1 MTDCGAFPRFPRWAQ
16 DSSSRKE
23 THARPSLPRPPR
35 LPLVCAALALGPAA
49 ASAAAADVGRE
60 ASGPG
65 VAQTVPRPGTDLATF
80 RDRID
85 AADTT
90 RYDRALTPL
99 LHALPDLTTAQGTR
113 IDPARAAAYVK
124 AVREWSSTLQERL
137 RHLRTGSADRAH
149 RVAPRAA
156 DPVSDLLSAI
166 QSAVDSLLSSLTSL
180 DLGGVPSSAT
190 GLLAPIL
197 DTVTGLLGAVPPLPT
212 LPSPVSLASTTT
224 VAP

>member
-1 MTDCGAFPRFPRWAQ
+1 MRALV
-16 DSSSRKE
+16 SRGLLV
-23 THARPSLPRPPR
+23 S
-35 LPLVCAALALGPAA
+35 PLVCAALVLGPAA
-49 ASAAAADVGRE
+49 ASAAAADAGRE

-65 VAQTVPRPGTDLATF
+65 AARTVLRPGTDIATLL
-80 RDRID
+80 DRID
-85 AADTT
+85 AADTS

-99 LHALPDLTTAQGTR
+99 LDALPDLTTAQGTR
-113 IDPARAAAYVK
+113 IDPARAAAYAKV
-124 AVREWSSTLQERL
+124 VREWSSTLQKRL
-137 RHLRTGSADRAH
+137 RHLETGSADRAH

-166 QSAVDSLLSSLTSL
+166 QSAVDSLLTSLTSL
-180 DLGGVPSSAT
+180 DLGGVLSAVT

-212 LPSPVSLASTTT
+212 LPSAGSLVSATT

>member
-1 MTDCGAFPRFPRWAQ
+1 MRALV
-16 DSSSRKE
+16 SRGLLV
-23 THARPSLPRPPR
+23 S
-35 LPLVCAALALGPAA
+35 PLVCAALVLGPAA
-49 ASAAAADVGRE
+49 ASAAAADAGRE

-65 VAQTVPRPGTDLATF
+65 VAQTVLRPGTDIETF
-80 RDRID
+80 LDRID

-90 RYDRALTPL
+90 HHDRTLTPL
-99 LHALPDLTTAQGTR
+99 LHALPDFAAASGTR
-113 IDPARAAAYVK
+113 IDPARAAAYAK
-124 AVREWSSTLQERL
+124 AVREWSSRIQERL
-137 RHLRTGSADRAH
+137 RHPDAGSADRAH

-166 QSAVDSLLSSLTSL
+166 QSAVDSLLTSLTSL
-180 DLGGVPSSAT
+180 DLGGVLSAAT

-212 LPSPVSLASTTT
+212 LPSAGSIASTTT

>member
-1 MTDCGAFPRFPRWAQ
+1 MRALV
-16 DSSSRKE
+16 SRGLLV
-23 THARPSLPRPPR
+23 S
-35 LPLVCAALALGPAA
+35 PLVCAALVLGPAA
-49 ASAAAADVGRE
+49 ASAAAADAGRE

-65 VAQTVPRPGTDLATF
+65 VAQTVPRPGTDIATLL
-80 RDRID
+80 DRMD

-99 LHALPDLTTAQGTR
+99 VHALPDLATASGTR
-113 IDPARAAAYVK
+113 IDPARAATYAK
-124 AVREWSSTLQERL
+124 AVREWSSRIQERL
-137 RHLRTGSADRAH
+137 RHLDAGSADRAH

-166 QSAVDSLLSSLTSL
+166 QSAVDSLLTSLTSL
-180 DLGGVPSSAT
+180 DLGGVPSAAT
-190 GLLAPIL
+190 GLPAPML

-212 LPSPVSLASTTT
+212 LPSAGSLASTTT